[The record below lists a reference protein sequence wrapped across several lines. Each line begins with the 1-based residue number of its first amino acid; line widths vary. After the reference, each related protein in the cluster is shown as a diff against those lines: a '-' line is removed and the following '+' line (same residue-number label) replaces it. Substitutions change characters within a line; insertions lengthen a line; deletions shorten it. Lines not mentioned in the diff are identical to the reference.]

1 MVALHF
7 ENTRTQNPINVKSEK
22 IAIESGKGC
31 RLLSSFSLF
40 PVSVY
45 VCVVDEQG
53 EGNFHVAL
61 SNQQYD
67 FGGVRES
74 VCV

>member
-7 ENTRTQNPINVKSEK
+7 ENTRTQNPINVKSET

-45 VCVVDEQG
+45 VCVVD
-53 EGNFHVAL
+53 A
-61 SNQQYD
+61 
-67 FGGVRES
+67 
-74 VCV
+74 